1 MSLELVN
8 PTIVVLADQYNSED
22 HCHYFWLQ
30 ATV

>member
-22 HCHYFWLQ
+22 HCHYF
-30 ATV
+30 